1 MKIGRVGV
9 LGAGLMGSGIAEV
22 CARAGYATRVR
33 EVSEELTR
41 KGVSRIGTSLGKAVA
56 KGKMAAEEAQ
66 AARERI
72 APTTRL
78 EDLADCDLIIEAIVE
93 NLEQKKATF
102 RELDGLCG
110 PQTIFCSNT
119 SSLTITEMSAA
130 TRRPDRFAGLHFF
143 NPVPV
148 MKLVEVVRTIA
159 TSEETAETVF
169 RFAESLGKV
178 PIRANDNSGF
188 VVNRL
193 LVPYLL
199 DAVRAME
206 EGVGS
211 REDIDKGMELGCG
224 HPMGPLKLLDFVGLD
239 TTYAIAE
246 IMFQEYREKR
256 FAPPPLLK
264 RMVLAG
270 RFGRKSG
277 RGFYE
282 YGEAP

>member
-1 MKIGRVGV
+1 MTIRRVGV

-22 CARAGYATRVR
+22 CAKSGYDTRVR
-33 EVSEELTR
+33 EVTEDL
-41 KGVSRIGTSLGKAVA
+41 AA
-56 KGKMAAEEAQ
+56 KGMRRLEGSLARAVEKKKLSAEDRDAAMGRLHA
-66 AARERI
+66 
-72 APTTRL
+72 TTRL
-78 EDLADCDLIIEAIVE
+78 EELADCDLIIEAIVE
-93 NLEQKKATF
+93 NLDAKKEIF
-102 RELDGLCG
+102 RALDVSCG
-110 PQTIFCSNT
+110 PETIFCSNT

-130 TRRPDRFAGLHFF
+130 TGRPEKFAGLHFF

-159 TSEETAETVF
+159 TSQATVTTLMD
-169 RFAESLGKV
+169 FARSLGKEPV
-178 PIRANDNSGF
+178 LANDNSGF
-188 VVNRL
+188 IVNRL

-199 DAVRAME
+199 DAVRALE

-211 REDIDKGMELGCG
+211 REDIDRGMELGCG
-224 HPMGPLKLLDFVGLD
+224 HPMGPLRLLDFVGLD

-270 RFGRKSG
+270 RYGKKSG

-282 YGEAP
+282 YGETS